1 MHRSRALA
9 QGCFLWVVA
18 QIVVG
23 TTSASAQY
31 TPPFNPDPG
40 QAPPPYTQ
48 PTSPAPG
55 DPSAPT
61 PPIPAPPPNLVSAWC
76 ENGKLYIQTCSP
88 GLNTCTVVSREEA
101 SCAAAVGGGP
111 VQGTGLCSL
120 DGTGLTISA
129 DLFLTAMAIRP
140 AGQRI
145 EIGPHL
151 QMSCVALQNGWTE
164 CKVWLSGISSEPDRL
179 VHLIHFAGNPRDYVH
194 RCARR
199 IGEVIED
206 VVDGTQENFQRFCRE
221 TSPGVWTDQ
230 EGSLCFGLRWSW

>member
-9 QGCFLWVVA
+9 QGCFLWVLA

-61 PPIPAPPPNLVSAWC
+61 PPIPAPPPNFVSAWC

-88 GLNTCTVVSREEA
+88 GLNTCTVVSQEEA
-101 SCAAAVGGGP
+101 SCAVAVGGGP
-111 VQGTGLCSL
+111 VAGTGLCSL
-120 DGTGLTISA
+120 DGTGFTISA
-129 DLFLTAMAIRP
+129 DLFLRAIRGLP
-140 AGQRI
+140 V
-145 EIGPHL
+145 EIRPGLHL
-151 QMSCVALQNGWTE
+151 SCTVLNNGWTQ
-164 CKVWLSGISSEPDRL
+164 CKVWVSGIPPQPDRV
-179 VHLIHFAGNPRDYVH
+179 VHLIEFQGNPRDYVH

-199 IGEVIED
+199 IGEVIGD
-206 VVDGTQENFQRFCRE
+206 VVDGTQQNFERFCRE
-221 TSPGVWTDQ
+221 ADPQIFPGGD
-230 EGSLCFGLRWSW
+230 GSICVGITLFKR